1 MKRVVLLSIAL
12 IFAFACGK
20 DDQTLTGTKEVQ
32 IIISD
37 PTSGPL
43 RVTADPDPA
52 TINRGEA
59 VKWQIVYKAG
69 PPLDAVVIDGFKTSG
84 GVTDPFGSGS
94 TFTFGYMGSSSSGP
108 SESSGPP
115 VKGGDFKYNV
125 TVTVAGSAPV
135 KFDPRLIVNY

>member
-12 IFAFACGK
+12 VFAFACEKGE
-20 DDQTLTGTKEVQ
+20 DRITSTKEVQ

-37 PTSGPL
+37 PTTGPL
-43 RVTADPDPA
+43 QVTADPDPA

-59 VKWQIVYKAG
+59 VKWLLVYKSG
-69 PPLDAVVIDGFKTSG
+69 PPLDGVVIDGFKTSSG
-84 GVTDPFGSGS
+84 ATDPFGNGS
-94 TFTFGYMGSSSSGP
+94 RFTFGYAGSGP
-108 SESSGPP
+108 TGPSDSSPPP

-125 TVTVAGSAPV
+125 TVTVAGSDPV

>member
-12 IFAFACGK
+12 VFAFACAKG
-20 DDQTLTGTKEVQ
+20 DDKITGTRDVQ

-43 RVTADPDPA
+43 RVTAEPDPA
-52 TINRGEA
+52 TIDKGE
-59 VKWQIVYKAG
+59 VVHWHLVYKSG
-69 PPLDAVVIDGFKTSG
+69 PPLEAVVINGFQTASG
-84 GVTDPFGSGS
+84 ATDPFGNGS
-94 TFTFGYMGSSSSGP
+94 RFTFGYLGSGPSGP
-108 SESSGPP
+108 SETSGQP

-125 TVTVAGSAPV
+125 TVTVAGSDPV